1 MKLKYQDL
9 VIKDGKFQKMHQ
21 KRSDIVKIK
30 LRKLNLTKDIS
41 NKYLMWMNDLEVHKY
56 TEQRYTKHSLIDI
69 RKFVKE
75 KNKSKNEF
83 LYGIFLKKNNLN
95 THIGNIKLG
104 PINFIHKTGEISYFI
119 GEKELWGKGYTTLA
133 IKEIIK
139 IAKKKGLK
147 KLKAGLYEMNIGSKK
162 VLEKNGFKF
171 EGKFKSERI
180 IKNKRV
186 DHYFFGK
193 IL

>member
-1 MKLKYQDL
+1 MTKSEVLILK
-9 VIKDGKFQKMHQ
+9 
-21 KRSDIVKIK
+21 
-30 LRKLNLTKDIS
+30 KLNLKKDIS
-41 NKYLMWMNDLEVHKY
+41 KEYQNWLNDFEVQRY
-56 TEQRYTKHSLIDI
+56 TEQKYKKHSLADV
-69 RKFVKE
+69 RNFVRE

-104 PINFIHKTGEISYFI
+104 PINFTHKSAQISYFI
-119 GEKELWGKGYTTLA
+119 GEKELWGNGYTTLA

-139 IAKKKGLK
+139 IAKKKGVK

-162 VLEKNGFKF
+162 VLIKNGFKI
-171 EGKFKSERI
+171 EGKFKSEI
-180 IKNKRV
+180 IYKGKRFNL
-186 DHYFFGK
+186 HWFGK

>member
-1 MKLKYQDL
+1 MKKF
-9 VIKDGKFQKMHQ
+9 VGKFKKMHQ
-21 KRSDIVKIK
+21 KRSDTVKIN

-41 NKYLMWMNDLEVHKY
+41 KNYLKWMNDLEVHKY
-56 TEQRYTKHSLIDI
+56 TEQRYTKHSLINI

-95 THIGNIKLG
+95 TYIGNIKLG
-104 PINFIHKTGEISYFI
+104 SINFIHKTGEISYFI
-119 GEKELWGKGYTTLA
+119 GEKEFWGKGYTTLA

-180 IKNKRV
+180 FKNKRV

>member
-1 MKLKYQDL
+1 MKPTNA
-9 VIKDGKFQKMHQ
+9 
-21 KRSDIVKIK
+21 SVKKIT

-41 NKYLMWMNDLEVHKY
+41 NKYLKWMNDLEVHKY
-56 TEQRYTKHSLIDI
+56 TEQKYIKQSKNKI

-83 LYGIFLKKNNLN
+83 LYGIFLKKKNLN
-95 THIGNIKLG
+95 VHIGNIKLG
-104 PINFIHKTGEISYFI
+104 AINFTHKTGQISYFI

-133 IKEIIK
+133 IKEIVK
-139 IAKKKGLK
+139 IAKKMGLK

-162 VLEKNGFKF
+162 VLEKNNFKL
-171 EGKFKSERI
+171 EGKLKSEI
-180 IKNKRV
+180 IYRGKR
-186 DHYFFGK
+186 YNSYWFGK

>member
-1 MKLKYQDL
+1 MVYELLMKLTH
-9 VIKDGKFQKMHQ
+9 VP
-21 KRSDIVKIK
+21 VKK
-30 LRKLNLTKDIS
+30 VTLRKLNLTEDIS
-41 NKYLMWMNDLEVHKY
+41 NKYLKWMNDLEVHKY
-56 TEQRYTKHSLIDI
+56 TEQKYTKHSLINI

-95 THIGNIKLG
+95 IHIGNIKLG

-162 VLEKNGFKF
+162 VLEKNGFKI
-171 EGKFKSERI
+171 EGKFKSELI
-180 IKNKRV
+180 FKNKRV

>member
-1 MKLKYQDL
+1 MK
-9 VIKDGKFQKMHQ
+9 KFE
-21 KRSDIVKIK
+21 KII
-30 LRKLNLTKDIS
+30 LRKLNLKKDIS
-41 NKYLMWMNDLEVHKY
+41 KKYQNWMNDLEVHKY
-56 TEQRYTKHSLIDI
+56 TEQKYTKHSLINI
-69 RKFVKE
+69 RKFVRE

-95 THIGNIKLG
+95 IHIGNIKLG
-104 PINFIHKTGEISYFI
+104 PINFIHRIAEVSYFI

-139 IAKKKGLK
+139 IAKKMGLK

-162 VLEKNGFKF
+162 VLEKNNFKL
-171 EGKFKSERI
+171 EGKFKSEI
-180 IKNKRV
+180 VYKGKR
-186 DHYFFGK
+186 YNLYCFGK